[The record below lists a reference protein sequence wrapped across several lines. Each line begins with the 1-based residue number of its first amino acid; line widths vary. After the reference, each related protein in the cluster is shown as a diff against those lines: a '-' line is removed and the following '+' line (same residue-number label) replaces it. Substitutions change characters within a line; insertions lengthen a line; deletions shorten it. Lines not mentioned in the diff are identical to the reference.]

1 MELTEHMVS
10 NGLTIDDLFSVRGKV
25 VLVTGGSRGIGEM
38 IAAGFVANGARVYI
52 TSRKAEVC
60 DATAARLAETYGG
73 ECISLPADVSDL
85 DGIDALTTEVSG
97 RESRLDVLVNNAG
110 TSWGAPLDEF
120 PENGWDKVMD
130 TNVKGVFFLTQRLLP
145 LLEAGASGD
154 EPARVINI
162 GSVDGLRT
170 PSFDTHSYGP
180 SKAAVH
186 ALTSQLAARLVKRN
200 ILVNAI
206 APGPFPTWMLSTG
219 VGTGGDVEGTDWDA
233 LGRTMPRGRVG
244 TPEDIAGLA
253 IFLSSRAGAFTV
265 GAVITCDG
273 GVVVS

>member
-1 MELTEHMVS
+1 MNNLTSGE
-10 NGLTIDDLFSVRGKV
+10 LFSVRGKV

-38 IAAGFVANGARVYI
+38 IAAGFLANGAKVYI
-52 TSRKAEVC
+52 NSRKATVC
-60 DATAARLAETYGG
+60 DATAARLTETMGG
-73 ECISLPADVSDL
+73 ECISLPADLSELV
-85 DGIDALTTEVSG
+85 GIEALAAELSG

-110 TSWGAPLDEF
+110 VSWGTSIDDF

-145 LLEAGASGD
+145 LLEADATLE

-162 GSVDGLRT
+162 GSIDGIKT
-170 PSFDTHSYGP
+170 PAFDTVSYGP

-186 ALTSQLAARLVKRN
+186 VLTAQLAAKLVKRN

-219 VGTGGDVEGTDWDA
+219 VGTGGNVEGTDWDA
-233 LGRTMPRGRVG
+233 IGRGIPRGRIG

-253 IFLSSRAGAFTV
+253 IFLASRAGAFNV

-273 GVVVS
+273 GTVVS